1 MTAPPDAP
9 AWHIAQWMNGGPA
22 GGLLALRGKVVL
34 AVAFQML
41 CPGCVAQGLPQAQRA
56 RAAFSESDLA
66 VIGLHTV
73 FEHHEVQGSEA
84 ALQAF
89 LHEYRI
95 DFPVGIDAP
104 SDEGGVPQTMRAYA
118 MQGTPTT
125 ILIDRQGRLR
135 LQRFGHIDDMRLGA
149 LIASLSAEASIDK
162 PDWREEAA
170 AAGCDAGGC
179 PTGG

>member
-1 MTAPPDAP
+1 MTAPPEAP
-9 AWHIAQWMNGGPA
+9 AWRIAHWMNGGPA
-22 GGLLALRGKVVL
+22 EGIAALRGKVVL

-41 CPGCVAQGLPQAQRA
+41 CPGCVAHGLPQAQRA
-56 RAAFSESDLA
+56 RAAFPESELA

-73 FEHHEVQGSEA
+73 FEHHEAQGSEA
-84 ALQAF
+84 ALRAF

-104 SDEGGVPQTMRAYA
+104 SDDGGVPQTMRAYA

-135 LQRFGHIDDMRLGA
+135 LQRFGHLDDMRLGA
-149 LIASLSAEASIDK
+149 LIASLSAEASIDR
-162 PDWREEAA
+162 PDRRDGAP
-170 AAGCDAGGC
+170 AGCDAGEC
-179 PTGG
+179 ATGG